1 MEGGLF
7 TLTTDTHTVSEQNFC
22 KTYGFPAANEKERQ
36 QTGLRKLV
44 ARSAVGCVK
53 RGIPETGF
61 VGKKKNLPFI
71 WRGRGGGRASVCLP
85 RVFSLYVLGA
95 GMTGKLVKLGPNDND
110 HVFKPVVS
118 NEGNMIKL
126 SVKGRSFV

>member
-1 MEGGLF
+1 M
-7 TLTTDTHTVSEQNFC
+7 
-22 KTYGFPAANEKERQ
+22 
-36 QTGLRKLV
+36 
-44 ARSAVGCVK
+44 GCVK

-61 VGKKKNLPFI
+61 VGRRKICLLF
-71 WRGRGGGRASVCLP
+71 GGGCGTSICLP

>member
-1 MEGGLF
+1 M
-7 TLTTDTHTVSEQNFC
+7 SEQNFC

-61 VGKKKNLPFI
+61 VGKKKNLPLI
-71 WRGRGGGRASVCLP
+71 WGGRGGGGRASVCLP

-95 GMTGKLVKLGPNDND
+95 GMTGKLVKLRPN
-110 HVFKPVVS
+110 PVD
-118 NEGNMIKL
+118 
-126 SVKGRSFV
+126 